1 MLKWFRS
8 LLLVGLIFVFT
19 TILTSAQQDGGELED
34 GVEVDIE
41 VDGEDELVFT
51 YDGSEGDVISVLVQ
65 ADDDTDTRMTLY
77 NEDGDEIASDDDS
90 GPGLNPA
97 FARVVLP
104 DDGEYTIEIT
114 HYSGDEE
121 LDDEFEVTLFEVDLL
136 DAGEG
141 PVELLLGDDFE
152 LDRVVFEAEE
162 DVQYLVIL
170 TARDDYDSTLYVEVL
185 EEDDTFANVRF
196 DMAGTL
202 RAGFLFEASDDG
214 IVSLELEYFGFS
226 DEIEV
231 RVEVDALEE

>member
-1 MLKWFRS
+1 MIKWFRS
-8 LLLVGLIFVFT
+8 LLLIGLIFVFT
-19 TILTSAQQDGGELED
+19 TVFTIAQEDGGELED
-34 GVEVDIE
+34 GEEVEID

-51 YDGSEGDVISVLVQ
+51 YDGSEGDVISVLVR
-65 ADDDTDTRMTLY
+65 AEDDTDTRMTLY
-77 NEDGDEIASDDDS
+77 NEDGDEVASDDDS

-97 FARVVLP
+97 FARIVLP

-114 HYSGDEE
+114 HYSDDEALE
-121 LDDEFEVTLFEVDLL
+121 DEFEVTLFEVDLL
-136 DAGEG
+136 DAGEE

-162 DVQYLVIL
+162 DVQYLIIL
-170 TARDDYDSTLYVEVL
+170 TARDDYDSTLYIELL
-185 EEDDTFANVRF
+185 EEDDSFASIRF

-214 IVSLELEYFGFS
+214 IVSLELEYFGFN

-231 RVEVDALEE
+231 RVEVSEAE